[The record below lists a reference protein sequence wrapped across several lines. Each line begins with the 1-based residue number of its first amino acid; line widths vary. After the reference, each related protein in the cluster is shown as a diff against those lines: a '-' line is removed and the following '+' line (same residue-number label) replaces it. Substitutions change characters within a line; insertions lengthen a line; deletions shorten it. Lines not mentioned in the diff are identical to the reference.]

1 MIALDHTTPGS
12 GIVAR
17 AQRLLG
23 APAPMDVLA
32 LAVLVAVGLVLT
44 AGVTAPV
51 AIVLIVVAASASIA
65 APAAA
70 CAAALAAIPLVLRP
84 VAIASARFSLLELAI
99 VLGALGLGVHL
110 LLAMRQAGGISV
122 LGGLLRPL
130 PALILPALVILAATA
145 SLLTVADP
153 RHMAESLRDYRL
165 VIVEPVILLA
175 LARWTLRRGGER
187 LLLTSLIV
195 AAAIVAAVAVVQLLT
210 GIGSIEADAAR
221 RATGPYLHPNHLAL
235 YLERMTVLAGA
246 MALIDQRIRRYLI
259 PVVALLGAGL
269 ASTVSRGGF
278 LAAVAGGA
286 TIIWLIRSRGA
297 WRWLMVATV
306 AAVAGFAMLA
316 EGRLTATGSDGSSS
330 SRELIWSASLR
341 MIRDHPVFGVGL
353 DQFLYQYRPRYVDP
367 AGWAERY
374 TSHPHN
380 VVLDFWLRLGL
391 AGLITLGAFVGAL
404 GWALVRIR
412 NAPARTGG
420 VAVGAAAALTGG
432 VVHGLVDNSFFLP
445 DLAAL
450 TWLCVALI
458 EHHLASEPGTR
469 RTATP
474 GIGSAAPDD
483 GATP

>member
-1 MIALDHTTPGS
+1 MIALDQTTPDG
-12 GIVAR
+12 GIVVR

-23 APAPMDVLA
+23 APAPADLLA
-32 LAVLVAVGLVLT
+32 LAVLVVVGLVLA
-44 AGVTAPV
+44 AGVPVPV
-51 AIVLIVVAASASIA
+51 AVVLIVVAASASVA

-70 CAAALAAIPLVLRP
+70 CAAALAAIPLVFRP
-84 VAIASARFSLLELAI
+84 VAIGSARLSLLELAI
-99 VLGALGLGVHL
+99 VLGAIGLSVHL
-110 LLAMRQAGGISV
+110 LLAIRQAGV
-122 LGGLLRPL
+122 FPMLGDLLRPL
-130 PALILPALVILAATA
+130 PVLILPAFVILAATA

-153 RHMAESLRDYRL
+153 RHMAESLREYRL
-165 VIVEPVILLA
+165 VILEPVILLA
-175 LARWTLRRGGER
+175 LVRWTLRRGGER
-187 LLLTSLIV
+187 LLLTSLIA

-210 GIGSIEADAAR
+210 GVGSIEADAAR
-221 RATGPYLHPNHLAL
+221 RATGPYFHPNHLAL
-235 YLERMTVLAGA
+235 YLERVTLLAGA
-246 MALIDQRIRRYLI
+246 MALMNQRIRGYLI

-286 TIIWLIRSRGA
+286 TIIWLMRSRGA

-306 AAVAGFAMLA
+306 GAVAAFAMLA

-330 SRELIWSASLR
+330 SRELIWSASVR

-380 VVLDFWLRLGL
+380 LVLDFWLRLGL
-391 AGLITLGAFVGAL
+391 AGLVTLVVLLGAL
-404 GWALVRIR
+404 GWALVKIR
-412 NAPARTGG
+412 NAPARAGSI
-420 VAVGAAAALTGG
+420 AIGAAAALTGG

-458 EHHLASEPGTR
+458 EHHLGSQPGTR
-469 RTATP
+469 RA
-474 GIGSAAPDD
+474 AAPGDTHGD
-483 GATP
+483 PDRVAA